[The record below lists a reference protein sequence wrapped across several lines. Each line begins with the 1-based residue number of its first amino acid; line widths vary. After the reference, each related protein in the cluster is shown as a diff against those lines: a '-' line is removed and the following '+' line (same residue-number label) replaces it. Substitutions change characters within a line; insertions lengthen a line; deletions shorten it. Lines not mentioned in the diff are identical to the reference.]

1 MNAHK
6 QQQEWFSLGVES
18 WFLGLE
24 AARVIWLRSWLI
36 AMGGSAGE
44 REARRMMEEKLTAA
58 TSYGALVISGK
69 AGNTPDAVMRGMMHH
84 YGPRVRANGRRLSR
98 P

>member
-1 MNAHK
+1 MQQK

-18 WFLGLE
+18 WLLGWE
-24 AARVIWLRSWLI
+24 AARVIWLRSMLI
-36 AMGGSAGE
+36 SMGGSAGE

-58 TSYGALVISGK
+58 TSYGARVLSGR
-69 AGNTPDAVMRGMMHH
+69 AGDTPDVMMRGMVRH
-84 YGPRVRANGRRLSR
+84 YGRRVRANGRRLSR